1 MCQLSVPYGD
11 MVSKKAHLQPLGRK
25 VNRWLQQSSR
35 LNAACQNG
43 VQHLGVVSEHRA
55 ALREEVREEVCD

>member
-1 MCQLSVPYGD
+1 MSAECSIWGYDIKESTP
-11 MVSKKAHLQPLGRK
+11 AALGRK